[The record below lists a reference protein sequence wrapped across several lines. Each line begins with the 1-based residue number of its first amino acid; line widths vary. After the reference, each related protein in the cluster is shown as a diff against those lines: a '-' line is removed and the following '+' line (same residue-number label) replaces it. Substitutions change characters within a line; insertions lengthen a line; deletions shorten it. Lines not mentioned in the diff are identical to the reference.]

1 MATYAIGDV
10 QGCWDNLRALLA
22 RIAPGPGDRL
32 WLTGDLVN
40 RGPRSLEVLRWAR
53 DQGDRLVAVL
63 GNHDLHLISCARG
76 IRKPRRSDTFHDLL
90 EAPDRDELVAWLARR
105 PLLHREGDWMM
116 VHAGLLPDWSAAD
129 AEHLAREVEA
139 TGLSD
144 RLLGSWRDAPRRWRD
159 DLDAGDRHALA
170 VSVFATIRCVD
181 RAGAVDRDFDG
192 PPQEAPPGLV
202 PWFDHPARR
211 TRGEVKIACGH
222 WAALGLL
229 VRPDLAALDSGCVWG
244 GVLTALRLDDGALF
258 QVPGYSGS

>member
-10 QGCWDNLRALLA
+10 QGCWDNLRALVE
-22 RIAPGPGDRL
+22 RIAPAAGDRI

-76 IRKPRRSDTFHDLL
+76 VRKPRKGDTFRDVL
-90 EAPDRDELVAWLARR
+90 EAPDRDELIDWLSRR
-105 PLLHREGDWMM
+105 PLVHREGDWLM

-129 AEHLAREVEA
+129 AERIAREVET

-144 RLLGSWRDAPRRWRD
+144 ALLGSWRKAPRRWRD
-159 DLDAGDRHALA
+159 DLDQADRHALA
-170 VSVFATIRCVD
+170 LSAFATLRCVD
-181 RAGAVDRDFDG
+181 RAGAMDRDFDG
-192 PPQEAPPGLV
+192 PPNEAPPGLL

-211 TRGEVKIACGH
+211 SREVKIACGH

-244 GVLTALRLDDGALF
+244 GHLTAMRLEDGETF
-258 QVPGYSGS
+258 QVPGLAAS